1 VRHGFGKVLLV
12 SGDRESEVRYLAEQ
26 VGIDRVYAGQT
37 PEQKLEIV
45 RDETRRANTVFVG
58 DGINDGPA
66 LAAATV
72 GVAFGRNSDVA
83 AEAVDAVV
91 LDSALAKVDEL
102 LHIGRR
108 MRAVALQS
116 AVGGIALS
124 LLAMVAAA
132 LGYLPPVAGAV
143 VQEAIDV
150 AAFVNALRT
159 AIPPRTL
166 TDY

>member
-1 VRHGFGKVLLV
+1 LFAGVR
-12 SGDRESEVRYLAEQ
+12 
-26 VGIDRVYAGQT
+26 
-37 PEQKLEIV
+37 
-45 RDETRRANTVFVG
+45 
-58 DGINDGPA
+58 
-66 LAAATV
+66 AADLPSPPQ
-72 GVAFGRNSDVA
+72 G
-83 AEAVDAVV
+83 
-91 LDSALAKVDEL
+91 
-102 LHIGRR
+102 
-108 MRAVALQS
+108 

-150 AAFVNALRT
+150 AAVEYALRT